1 MRWSFI
7 RIESVDPS
15 PARGEDAA
23 HWYEMQ
29 LPLIADGRLA
39 WAQIGLHPDKARVER
54 FGLGTMKRLIGRLM
68 LLENQ
73 WTCVWQG
80 EDEGLAANVRLI
92 GARFSLGDAIG
103 MRPLGGALSLYK
115 VRHRS
120 LLPLAGGLAQCA
132 AP

>member
-1 MRWSFI
+1 
-7 RIESVDPS
+7 
-15 PARGEDAA
+15 
-23 HWYEMQ
+23 MQ

-54 FGLGTMKRLIGRLM
+54 FGTMKRLIGRLM

-80 EDEGLAANVRLI
+80 EDEDRPANVRLI

-103 MRPLGGALSLYK
+103 MRPLGGALSLYT

-120 LLPLAGGLAQCA
+120 LLPLAGGLAHCA